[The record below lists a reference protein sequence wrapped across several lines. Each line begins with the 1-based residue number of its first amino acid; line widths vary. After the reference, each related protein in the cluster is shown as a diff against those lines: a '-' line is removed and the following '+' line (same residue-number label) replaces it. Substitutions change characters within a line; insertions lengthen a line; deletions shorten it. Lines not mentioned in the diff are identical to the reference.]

1 MSLLLTIPS
10 PPALGCCPS
19 DNAGPPRVPPPPAP
33 PGGAAALGSAFWI
46 LSPLRKPP
54 CQADA
59 APVVSLQDR
68 SGSRRPRQPGER
80 PPPVPLP
87 SPCSCVLAA
96 GLRETP
102 DSKPEAPR
110 VVLTHLGRR
119 CWAVFQ
125 EAGHS
130 CGLLL
135 PARSLM
141 PGVPSRGHPLAA
153 SSLPLSAGAAVGLRS
168 GRRTHPG
175 RREVDAAPVLA
186 RSRSSPRAPEASAGH
201 GLPECPLC
209 HGYSSHALT
218 PFWPWTSTA
227 APCPSSPPTALPPA
241 QVAPAGIQPAL
252 AWESSVSRWV
262 SCRLLTRGP
271 ASGDLFLPGV
281 PGLLWSPSL
290 PRTG

>member
-1 MSLLLTIPS
+1 M
-10 PPALGCCPS
+10 
-19 DNAGPPRVPPPPAP
+19 
-33 PGGAAALGSAFWI
+33 
-46 LSPLRKPP
+46 
-54 CQADA
+54 
-59 APVVSLQDR
+59 
-68 SGSRRPRQPGER
+68 
-80 PPPVPLP
+80 
-87 SPCSCVLAA
+87 
-96 GLRETP
+96 
-102 DSKPEAPR
+102 
-110 VVLTHLGRR
+110 VLTHLGRR

-141 PGVPSRGHPLAA
+141 PGVPSRGHPLTA

-209 HGYSSHALT
+209 HDYSSHALT

-252 AWESSVSRWV
+252 ARESSVSRWV